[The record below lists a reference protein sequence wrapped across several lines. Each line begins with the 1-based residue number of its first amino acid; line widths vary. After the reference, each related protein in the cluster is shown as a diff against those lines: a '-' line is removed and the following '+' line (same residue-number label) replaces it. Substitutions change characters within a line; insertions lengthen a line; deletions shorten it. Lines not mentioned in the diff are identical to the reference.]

1 MKKIIFLTLLLA
13 SLLISCVSVK
23 TPTYSIT
30 SILPRDSFVK
40 VEVQVKVTKCSEEE
54 DGICVSNKAV
64 AHGSGAVLKNTKS
77 GAYVLTAG
85 HVCEEDEMKYELER
99 DGFEFNMRFEVLNL
113 AGKVHDAVVVAI
125 DRDLDTCILY
135 ATDMSENTV
144 RLRRHSKPKIGE
156 KVYNIAAAAA
166 IFDIDMVP
174 ILEGRYSGD
183 ITSMP
188 GMGDKNFSVYT
199 IPAIG
204 GSSGSPVVDKDGVLV
219 GMIHSV
225 HVRFP
230 NVSFS
235 PRTKDLYDF
244 IYSVL

>member
-1 MKKIIFLTLLLA
+1 MKKLIFLTLILS
-13 SLLISCVSVK
+13 SLLVSCVTTSA
-23 TPTYSIT
+23 TNYSIT

-40 VEVQVKVTKCSEEE
+40 VEVQVKVTKCQEEE
-54 DGICVSNKAV
+54 NGICVSNRAV
-64 AHGSGAVLKNTKS
+64 AHGSGVVLQNTKN
-77 GAYVLTAG
+77 GAYILTAG
-85 HVCEEDEMKYELER
+85 HVCEEDELKHELEKE
-99 DGFEFNMRFEVLNL
+99 GFTFNMRFEVLNMT
-113 AGKVHDAVVVAI
+113 GKTYDAAVVGI
-125 DRDLDTCILY
+125 DRNLDTCIMF
-135 ATDMSENTV
+135 AQDMQENTV

-166 IFDIDMVP
+166 IFDRNMVP

-183 ITSMP
+183 TSTM
-188 GMGDKNFSVYT
+188 MGDRVFSVYT

-204 GSSGSPVVDKDGVLV
+204 GSSGSPVVDRDGVLV

-230 NVSFS
+230 TVSFS
-235 PRTKDLYDF
+235 PTTEDLYKF